1 MDFSENSSSNDGRR
15 PVPSGPD
22 QPIDPE
28 RLKKVEKL
36 KRAVAD
42 GTYHVSAEDLAGKLI
57 DHMLQPKLEPHE

>member
-1 MDFSENSSSNDGRR
+1 MDFSENSSSNDRGR
-15 PVPSGPD
+15 PDTSGPD

-42 GTYHVSAEDLAGKLI
+42 GTYYVSAEDLARKLI
-57 DHMLQPKLEPHE
+57 DHMLQPKLEPNE